1 MRVLVTNDDGI
12 TASGLAA
19 LAAAVVGLGHD
30 VVAAAPLALLAFAWK
45 SLGDDDGVEVS
56 PVELEGAA
64 GVPAYAVDAPP
75 ALAVMIARLGA
86 FGESPKVVVSG
97 INPGPNTGRS
107 VLHSGTVGAALT
119 AANFGLSGLA
129 VSIGTGQPSH
139 LETAASVAASALGWI
154 LRAPPR
160 TVLNVNV
167 PNLPLEQLRGVRAAR
182 LAPFGTVRAALG
194 THVDGR
200 VQVELRDTEHELEP
214 DTDTALVL
222 AGYVTVTALLG
233 VRAAADTDAP
243 AAIEAT
249 LFSRAGG

>member
-1 MRVLVTNDDGI
+1 MTNDDGI
-12 TASGLAA
+12 TAPGLAV
-19 LAAAVVGLGHD
+19 LAAAVDAAGYD
-30 VVAAAPLALLAFAWK
+30 VVAAAPSRDHSGASAAIGP
-45 SLGDDDGVEVS
+45 LGGPDGVEVS
-56 PVELEGAA
+56 PVELDGAP

-86 FGESPKVVVSG
+86 FGESPQLVVSG

-107 VLHSGTVGAALT
+107 VMHSGTVGAAMT

-139 LETAASVAASALGWI
+139 LPTAAAVGAGALTW
-154 LRAPPR
+154 LVRAPAR

-167 PNLPLEQLRGVRAAR
+167 PNRPLEEVLGVRQAR

-194 THVDGR
+194 DRVDGR
-200 VQVELRDTEHELEP
+200 LQVELRDTEHELEP

-222 AGYVTVTALLG
+222 AGYVTVTGLIG
-233 VRAAADTDAP
+233 YRAVGETDAP
-243 AAIEAT
+243 AAIEAV
-249 LFSRAGG
+249 LSRAAG